1 MANGEHSLGLKVGGI
16 AFLAGILATLVTAY
30 AVVSRRRTPVSNTR
44 PDFGGY
50 DEEIGI

>member
-1 MANGEHSLGLKVGGI
+1 MANGEYSSSLTFSGI

-30 AVVSRRRTPVSNTR
+30 AVVSRKRHSALGTR

-50 DEEIGI
+50 DEAIGI